1 MDERPPQRLLDTPS
15 WLLTQIATDAGRR
28 TREVFEDLGAGRYHY
43 AILCAAEEFGPCSQA
58 DIGRRLQI
66 DRKDVANRVLE
77 LEKEGCLE
85 RRSDPEDPR
94 RNLVRL
100 TTQGEAR
107 LIQIQDRLREA
118 QDDLLAKLE
127 PANRATFIA
136 ALQTILDR

>member
-15 WLLTQIATDAGRR
+15 WVLTQIATDASRR
-28 TREVFEDLGAGRYHY
+28 TREVFEAVGAGRYHY
-43 AILCAAEEFGPCSQA
+43 AILCTAEEFGPCSQA

-77 LEKEGCLE
+77 LETEGCLE

-94 RNLVRL
+94 RKLVRL

-107 LIQIQDRLREA
+107 LNQIQDRLHAA

-127 PANRATFIA
+127 PGDRATFIA